1 MALRILRR
9 ALDAFA
15 RMDTVSARQIIRDD
29 VSIDNEFRAF
39 IRKLVTYMMEDPRSI
54 STGLDY
60 LFIAKA
66 IERIGDH
73 ATNLAESVV
82 YVVHG
87 TDVRHQPLQHIE
99 GVASVR

>member
-1 MALRILRR
+1 
-9 ALDAFA
+9 
-15 RMDTVSARQIIRDD
+15 
-29 VSIDNEFRAF
+29 
-39 IRKLVTYMMEDPRSI
+39 MEDPRCI

-87 TDVRHQPLQHIE
+87 TDVRHQPLQGIE
-99 GVASVR
+99 GMASDS